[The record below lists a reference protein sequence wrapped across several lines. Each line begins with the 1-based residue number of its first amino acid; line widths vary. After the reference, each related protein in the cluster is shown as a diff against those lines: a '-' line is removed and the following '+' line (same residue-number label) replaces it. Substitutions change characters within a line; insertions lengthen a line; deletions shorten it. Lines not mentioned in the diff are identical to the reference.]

1 MGAAKEISMT
11 LYGDEVAG
19 PAYIS
24 GLRTP
29 SSETDQRF
37 VTHRL

>member
-1 MGAAKEISMT
+1 MGAAKEICMT
-11 LYGDEVAG
+11 LYGDEVVG

-37 VTHRL
+37 VTHYA